1 MPVIELDLLI
11 AFVNSSDRHHLAAD
25 RVFRKIM
32 EAGIK
37 DVSAASS
44 AYLEYEL
51 VHRSKRYV
59 TEDIRKEISSFKNFP
74 NLGEEPLTSEV
85 IAEAMRLRESIET
98 MTYFDSMHASTALLY
113 DGDII
118 STDTIYDK
126 VDGLTRIE
134 PSKSMMLQ

>member
-11 AFVNSSDRHHLAAD
+11 AFVNSSDRHHRAAD
-25 RVFRKIM
+25 RIFRKIR
-32 EAGIK
+32 AGELK

-51 VHRSKRYV
+51 VHRSRRYV
-59 TEDIRKEISSFKNFP
+59 AEDIRKEISSFKNFP
-74 NLGEEPLTSEV
+74 KLGEEPLTSEV
-85 IAEAMRLRESIET
+85 IAEAMRLREAIKA

-118 STDTIYDK
+118 STDAIYDK
-126 VDGLTRIE
+126 VDGLTRIG
-134 PSKSMMLQ
+134 PSKV

>member
-11 AFVNSSDRHHLAAD
+11 AFVNSSDRHHQAAD
-25 RVFRKIM
+25 RIFRKIK
-32 EAGIK
+32 EGDLK

-74 NLGEEPLTSEV
+74 NLGEKPLTSAV
-85 IAEAMRLRESIET
+85 ITLAMRLREAVKA

-113 DGDII
+113 DGEII
-118 STDTIYDK
+118 SADPIYDK
-126 VDGLTRIE
+126 VDGLTRIGH
-134 PSKSMMLQ
+134 SKI